1 MELPPLTSDF
11 PGVGGTIKQRVED
24 FFVQELPLYEP
35 SGEGEHV
42 YCEVEKA
49 GVTTFDA
56 VNRIAAALGVSSRDV
71 GVAGLKDARA
81 VTRQVLSVWGTTEA
95 AVMALRL
102 PGISVRWAARHG
114 NKLRLGHLAA
124 NRFAVKI
131 RGVTPTDVVK
141 LKDPID
147 VLRRRGMPN
156 YFGEQRFGRRGDN
169 DKLGAALVRDDNIG
183 ALSLL
188 LGRPD
193 PSVDDPDTVKAR
205 DAFDRRDN
213 EAAMRHW
220 PRRSGM
226 ERRVLARLMKTGRPG
241 AAVRAIDEKLRRL
254 WVSALQ
260 SRLFNEVVARRV
272 SGGTL
277 DRLMDGD
284 LAWKHDSGGVFRV
297 EEARA
302 AEEQPRCDAFEI
314 SPSGPLIGYRMTAP
328 SGEPLRIEQE
338 AFAAA
343 GLEAGDF
350 RSRAIGRVKGARR
363 PLRVRPEDV
372 DLSAGVD
379 DHGGYIAVAFTLPPG
394 SFATV
399 LLHELMKTPAKG
411 GASGDVADADPP
423 DADPT
428 EDDTPGADETEA
440 GAAGAGTSGQD

>member
-156 YFGEQRFGRRGDN
+156 YFGEQRFGRRADN
-169 DKLGAALVRDDNIG
+169 DRLGAALIRGDNKEV
-183 ALSLL
+183 LHLL
-188 LGRPD
+188 LGAPD
-193 PSVDDPDTVKAR
+193 PAVDDAEAAEAR
-205 DAFDRRDN
+205 RAFDAGDFPK
-213 EAAMRHW
+213 AMRLF

-226 ERRVLARLMKTGRPG
+226 ERRILARFIKTGKAG
-241 AAVRAIDEKLRRL
+241 AAVKAVDERLRRL
-254 WVSALQ
+254 L
-260 SRLFNEVVARRV
+260 RV
-272 SGGTL
+272 S
-277 DRLMDGD
+277 
-284 LAWKHDSGGVFRV
+284 VFQV
-297 EEARA
+297 ITGIKDP
-302 AEEQPRCDAFEI
+302 EQ
-314 SPSGPLIGYRMTAP
+314 
-328 SGEPLRIEQE
+328 
-338 AFAAA
+338 
-343 GLEAGDF
+343 
-350 RSRAIGRVKGARR
+350 
-363 PLRVRPEDV
+363 
-372 DLSAGVD
+372 
-379 DHGGYIAVAFTLPPG
+379 
-394 SFATV
+394 
-399 LLHELMKTPAKG
+399 
-411 GASGDVADADPP
+411 
-423 DADPT
+423 
-428 EDDTPGADETEA
+428 
-440 GAAGAGTSGQD
+440 